1 MYLVGC
7 ITLDELATV
16 IKSLEHSTTKE
27 ELQTMMDEI
36 DVDGNGTIEF
46 GEFLNLMA
54 RKMKVKY
61 QRSTFRPISLL
72 LIFLIGKC
80 FLLQESEAEEE
91 LKEAFKVFDKDQD
104 GYISANELRN
114 VMFNLGEALT
124 DEEAEQM
131 IREADFDGDGKVNY
145 EEFVRMMLAV

>member
-54 RKMKVKY
+54 RKMK
-61 QRSTFRPISLL
+61 
-72 LIFLIGKC
+72 
-80 FLLQESEAEEE
+80 ESEAEEE